1 MQVSSR
7 QQQRRKS
14 SVQIPSRVC
23 HVHFCRTAPP
33 ALPLSED
40 DRRCSCSGRLQLL
53 WKKRG
58 AQPLAS
64 VSKMLQ
70 WRTTLCLPGNSY
82 AMAVIWTRWTEPV
95 SPPLAAIFCHSCLTK
110 PSCCPSLQR
119 ALEEFG
125 AALTFPV
132 TVENIIK
139 IKIFHMKECRK
150 RNSRSNSTDFFANS
164 YLLLTWIGNFR
175 ET

>member
-1 MQVSSR
+1 
-7 QQQRRKS
+7 
-14 SVQIPSRVC
+14 
-23 HVHFCRTAPP
+23 
-33 ALPLSED
+33 
-40 DRRCSCSGRLQLL
+40 
-53 WKKRG
+53 
-58 AQPLAS
+58 
-64 VSKMLQ
+64 
-70 WRTTLCLPGNSY
+70 
-82 AMAVIWTRWTEPV
+82 
-95 SPPLAAIFCHSCLTK
+95 
-110 PSCCPSLQR
+110 LQR